1 MTDIVYPVPSEGDLR
16 EVKVIEVI
24 YVRRGIGGGRT
35 KDDPFR
41 LIDEYYTL
49 DGALLARRDP
59 IDHLDQVGGPIELPD
74 RS

>member
-24 YVRRGIGGGRT
+24 YIQRGVGGGRYE
-35 KDDPFR
+35 DDPFR

-49 DGALLARRDP
+49 EGDLLARRDP
-59 IDHLDQVGGPIELPD
+59 VDELED
-74 RS
+74 

>member
-24 YVRRGIGGGRT
+24 YVQRGVGGGRIEE
-35 KDDPFR
+35 DPFR

-49 DGALLARRDP
+49 EGELLARRDP
-59 IDHLDQVGGPIELPD
+59 IDGLTD
-74 RS
+74 